1 MCIVLRETLINLK
14 SFKDLEK
21 SIQHIKQI
29 NRRVGDRLTDDCGV
43 RERQV
48 RKYLVVDPW
57 RIPGTLQESDSHEE
71 TPQQS
76 VFSVILNIRGKV

>member
-1 MCIVLRETLINLK
+1 M
-14 SFKDLEK
+14 EK

-71 TPQQS
+71 TPQQ
-76 VFSVILNIRGKV
+76 VFFCNPKYQRKSLNAAKKKNAGNGNSFF